1 MPFANHRRGNRSS
14 PPRGNETGS
23 LFSAL
28 PAPSCIQVSQLQHE
42 STMNVQRSPTGC
54 GSSVR
59 LSGSQPNL
67 SQMNPNYETLSNIT
81 HRNKRKEPDDDAW
94 IRDEFSDIK
103 KQISELMAALQFS
116 TSSQAKNISKLSE
129 DITTIKNHVN
139 NIGSTIENIILD
151 QNNIKMR
158 LNNLDTTTV
167 NIEEKIK
174 LLESDIN
181 KFNEGS
187 PLQPALQIS
196 TNYEDIVNEVN
207 ERNVRSKNIVIVGIP
222 EPDVATDRHTYNK
235 NEVLKI
241 TKTIY
246 AECPEPLKIIRLGK
260 YKPDRT
266 RSIKVCF
273 SSEEPVKA
281 ILRNKSSAKFD
292 PIKIFSDQTPYQ
304 RMHMQN
310 LKEELVRRTANGETN
325 LKIKYIKGTPKI
337 ITATEEKQGERRL
350 TTKN

>member
-1 MPFANHRRGNRSS
+1 
-14 PPRGNETGS
+14 
-23 LFSAL
+23 
-28 PAPSCIQVSQLQHE
+28 
-42 STMNVQRSPTGC
+42 MNVQRSPTGC

-67 SQMNPNYETLSNIT
+67 SEMNPNLETLSNIT

-151 QNNIKMR
+151 QNNIKTK

-167 NIEEKIK
+167 NIEKKIK

-246 AECPEPLKIIRLGK
+246 ADCPEPLKIIL
-260 YKPDRT
+260 
-266 RSIKVCF
+266 CF

-350 TTKN
+350 ITKN